1 MKPLLLLLLL
11 AACSTNSKPPTKP
24 INAVVHLNEESSP
37 CGKLTRY
44 DGCYAIV
51 TGEQHIWYFENSPA
65 YVSAHL
71 RAFTEGMR
79 HSMPWVWDWRYQAG
93 CVTVL
98 TPGGP
103 YKTGDYICVGTF
115 GEMVIREQETGI

>member
-11 AACSTNSKPPTKP
+11 AACSTNPKPPTKP

-51 TGEQHIWYFENSPA
+51 TGI
-65 YVSAHL
+65 
-71 RAFTEGMR
+71 EGMAGMGFPR
-79 HSMPWVWDWRYQAG
+79 WVYAYY
-93 CVTVL
+93 L
-98 TPGGP
+98 P
-103 YKTGDYICVGTF
+103 
-115 GEMVIREQETGI
+115 